1 MAGRVRGAGS
11 HTAVVSEDLSSARFL
26 LRAYRPDE
34 LPAFLELALDP
45 RVTRLVGDGRP
56 WTTARATA
64 RFAAGLTA
72 HRDEQGLW
80 LTVRDRTDGQQVG
93 LVAVTAHGSQA
104 EVGIWV
110 SPARWSTGVG
120 AETLLAVLREIK
132 TRFPHHSPTAEADV
146 RHVAS
151 DRLLRRVGFQRHQRG
166 TGRYGNDVWFY
177 AWDGPEADA
186 DPSR

>member
-1 MAGRVRGAGS
+1 MVVPEDFS
-11 HTAVVSEDLSSARFL
+11 TARLL
-26 LRAYRPDE
+26 LRAYTLDE

-45 RVTRLVGDGRP
+45 RVTRLVGDGTP
-56 WTTARATA
+56 WTTERATA
-64 RFAAGLTA
+64 RFAVGLTA
-72 HRDEQGLW
+72 HAAEQGLW

-93 LVAVTAHGSQA
+93 LVAVTANGLEA

-120 AETLLAVLREIK
+120 AEALLAVLPEIR

-146 RHVAS
+146 HHVAS
-151 DRLLRRVGFQRHQRG
+151 DRLLRRVGFQRHQQG

-177 AWDGPEADA
+177 VWLDREGDA
-186 DPSR
+186 NRPCS